1 MFSREDV
8 KTALMGRA
16 EGMSRREAGELVRA
30 ACPTLGGGDLFGLL
44 ERGFFHGRD

>member
-16 EGMSRREAGELVRA
+16 EGGEAGELVRA
-30 ACPTLGGGDLFGLL
+30 AFATLGGGDLFGLL